1 MKRLFL
7 CYLFLMVA
15 IDIVAQHVD
24 TPKKQVSG
32 YVITNDNDTIHGTID
47 YISKKENNAVCR
59 FLPEG
64 KTTYRMYQPYDIRGY
79 RFMDDGSFYVSST
92 LPINGKDSNLFAE
105 CLLLGGVSLYSY
117 KDGDQTYYYMVDAN
131 GKTATI
137 KEESYDDY
145 RTEDAMK
152 RKRENLRGAAEI
164 MFISSEATQAL
175 WKNDITAANLKKT
188 TRRYNQMY
196 CKEAGDCV
204 EFEYDNSKSKYA
216 TRFLMEGGMRWGQI
230 NDKNLSYHAMMPH
243 VALGFEFG
251 ASRNHP
257 NLAYQFMVLAGLYKN
272 KVKDLDEY
280 SHLRV
285 MENDKLWIE
294 IDCGLIYRFDTKKK
308 HRPYICGGTTL
319 SMTQGLYGGLGY
331 EFCMGRRLLRVGA
344 KGNCRFINLANIL
357 DSNIFEFKKMPS
369 KSLDLSVVW
378 VF

>member
-64 KTTYRMYQPYDIRGY
+64 ETTYRMYQPYDIRGY
-79 RFMDDGSFYVSST
+79 RFMDDGSFYVSSK

-117 KDGDQTYYYMVDAN
+117 QDGDQTYYYMVDAN

-216 TRFLMEGGMRWGQI
+216 TRFFMEGGMRWGQI
-230 NDKNLSYHAMMPH
+230 NDKN
-243 VALGFEFG
+243 
-251 ASRNHP
+251 
-257 NLAYQFMVLAGLYKN
+257 
-272 KVKDLDEY
+272 
-280 SHLRV
+280 
-285 MENDKLWIE
+285 
-294 IDCGLIYRFDTKKK
+294 
-308 HRPYICGGTTL
+308 
-319 SMTQGLYGGLGY
+319 
-331 EFCMGRRLLRVGA
+331 
-344 KGNCRFINLANIL
+344 
-357 DSNIFEFKKMPS
+357 
-369 KSLDLSVVW
+369 
-378 VF
+378 